1 MTASRSRPSPAPSP
15 PPARRPALVFDRDAC
30 HDLPAA
36 LAREWLE
43 TDGLGGYAALTSL
56 FCPTRR
62 QHGLLVTP
70 YDGQPRRHVFLQ
82 RFEETL
88 HVGDRAV
95 PLSLARYPGLFAPHG
110 HATLERFTALP
121 WPESL
126 HRVGDVTLTREVL
139 MARGTRGVLVR
150 YRCTGAARPVRLDLR
165 PLLPCRGADDL
176 THENAALNPRTDAR
190 PDRLRWRPYP
200 ELPSVVLTVGGAPW
214 TFAAAPVWYRRVEY
228 PVDLARGYDGHE
240 DTFAPGVLTL
250 TLAPGATV
258 VVAVALDGS
267 LGGPL
272 DDPLGRFDREA
283 RTRRAAWAASGDGL
297 RGLLAYGADHHL
309 ATAADGRPTVLA
321 GHPWFTEWG
330 RDTFL
335 AVPGLCFARGRVEEG
350 GDVLAAWTRLLDGGL
365 FPNRFDAAGRPERNA
380 VDAPLWFALAIRRYD
395 EAGGDAT
402 RLRRVFLPALRAI
415 VAAYAAGTPVGGED
429 DDGLVALRVPPGNVT
444 WMDAQVDGWPVTP
457 RARRPVEVAALWVVT
472 RRLLADLEARFGTPA
487 AAAHAAGLASRSDA
501 GFLARMW
508 LPAARR
514 LADGSNDGPTGGR
527 PDEIRRPNALI
538 AAARPEVPLTVAQRR
553 DVVRAAD
560 ADLLTPWGLR
570 SLAPDD
576 VAYHPRYEGGPADRD
591 RAYHQGTV
599 WPWWLGA
606 YVEASLLAYGRGRAV
621 VARLRAR
628 LDALAPVT
636 AAYGLGHLP
645 EVFDGD
651 PPHRP
656 GGTFA
661 QAISDA
667 EVLRAYALL
676 DAPPDGRRG
685 GRAAARR
692 R

>member
-1 MTASRSRPSPAPSP
+1 
-15 PPARRPALVFDRDAC
+15 VFDRDAC

-43 TDGLGGYAALTSL
+43 TDGLSGYASLTSL

-62 QHGLLVTP
+62 QHGLLVAP
-70 YDGQPRRHVFLQ
+70 CGDPPRRHVFLQ

-88 HVGDRAV
+88 HVGDRAF

-110 HATLERFTALP
+110 HATLERFTAIP

-126 HRVGDVTLTREVL
+126 HRVGDVTITREVL
-139 MARGTRGVLVR
+139 MARGTRGVFVR
-150 YRCTGAARPVRLDLR
+150 YRVAGAPGPVRLDLR

-176 THENAALNPRTDAR
+176 THENAALHPRSDAR
-190 PDRLRWRPYP
+190 PARVRWRPYP
-200 ELPSVVLTVGGAPW
+200 ELPAVVATVGGVPW

-228 PVDLARGYDGHE
+228 RVDLARGYEGHE
-240 DTFAPGVLTL
+240 DTFNPGVLTL
-250 TLAPGATV
+250 TLAPGAAA
-258 VVAVALDGS
+258 VVAVGLDA
-267 LGGPL
+267 PL
-272 DDPLGRFDREA
+272 DDPAGRFERTA
-283 RTRRAAWAASGDGL
+283 RARRAAWTASGDGF
-297 RGLLAYGADHHL
+297 RGLLAYGADHYL
-309 ATAADGRPTVLA
+309 AHVAPERPSVLA
-321 GHPWFTEWG
+321 GYPWFTEWG

-335 AVPGLCFARGRVEEG
+335 AVPGLCFARGRVEAG
-350 GDVLAAWTRLLDGGL
+350 GDILAAWTRLLDGGL
-365 FPNRFDAAGRPERNA
+365 FPNRFDAAGRPERNS
-380 VDAPLWFALAIRRYD
+380 VDAPLWFALAVRRYD

-415 VAAYAAGTPVGGED
+415 VAAFAAGTPVGGED
-429 DDGLVALRVPPGNVT
+429 DGGLIALPAPPGNVT
-444 WMDAQVDGWPVTP
+444 WMDAQVDGRPVTP
-457 RARRPVEVAALWVVT
+457 RARRPVEVAALWVVA

-487 AAAHAAGLASRSDA
+487 AAAHAAGLAARSDA
-501 GFLARMW
+501 TFLARMW

-514 LADGSNDGPTGGR
+514 LADGSDDGPAGDR

-576 VAYHPRYEGGPADRD
+576 VAYHPRYEGGPTERD
-591 RAYHQGTV
+591 RAYHQGAV

-628 LDALAPVT
+628 LDGLAPVA

-661 QAISDA
+661 QAIGDA

-676 DAPPDGRRG
+676 DGPAAGRAGRR
-685 GRAAARR
+685 RR
-692 R
+692 

>member
-1 MTASRSRPSPAPSP
+1 MTASRGRPSPAPPSP
-15 PPARRPALVFDRDAC
+15 SRRPALVFDRDAC

-62 QHGLLVTP
+62 QHGLLVAP
-70 YDGQPRRHVFLQ
+70 YAGNPRRHVFLQ

-88 HVGDRAV
+88 HLGDREV

-110 HATLERFTALP
+110 HATLERFTAVP
-121 WPESL
+121 WPESV
-126 HRVGDVTLTREVL
+126 HRVGDATLTREVL

-150 YRCTGAARPVRLDLR
+150 YRCTGAPGPVRLDLR
-165 PLLPCRGADDL
+165 PLLPCRAADDL
-176 THENAALNPRTDAR
+176 THENAALHPRTDAR
-190 PDRLRWRPYP
+190 PARFRWRPYP
-200 ELPSVVLTVGGAPW
+200 ELPAIVATVGGAPSA
-214 TFAAAPVWYRRVEY
+214 FAAAPVWYRRVEY
-228 PVDLARGYDGHE
+228 PVDLARGYEGHE
-240 DTFAPGVLTL
+240 DTFSPGVLTL
-250 TLAPGATV
+250 TLAPGAAA
-258 VVAVALDGS
+258 VVAVGLDE
-267 LGGPL
+267 PM
-272 DDPLGRFDREA
+272 DDPVARFEREA
-283 RTRRAAWAASGDGL
+283 RARRAAWQASGDGL
-297 RGLLAYGADHHL
+297 RGLLAYGADRHL
-309 ATAADGRPTVLA
+309 ALGPGGRPTVLA
-321 GHPWFTEWG
+321 GHPWFAEWG

-350 GDVLAAWTRLLDGGL
+350 GDVLAAWVPLLEGGL
-365 FPNRFDAAGRPERNA
+365 FPNRFDAAGRPERNS
-380 VDAPLWFALAIRRYD
+380 VDAPLWFALAVRRYD
-395 EAGGDAT
+395 EAGGDAA

-415 VAAYAAGTPVGGED
+415 VAAFAAGTAVGGED
-429 DDGLVALRVPPGNVT
+429 ADGLIALRVPPGNVT
-444 WMDAQVDGWPVTP
+444 WMDAQVDGAPVTP
-457 RARRPVEVAALWVVT
+457 RARGPVEVAALWVVA
-472 RRLLADLEARFGTPA
+472 RRLLADLEARFGAPA
-487 AAAHAAGLASRSDA
+487 AAAHAAGLASRSA
-501 GFLARMW
+501 AAFLPRCW

-514 LADGSNDGPTGGR
+514 LADGATDGR

-576 VAYHPRYEGGPADRD
+576 VAYHPRYEGGPAERD

-606 YVEASLLAYGRGRAV
+606 YVEASLLAYGRGRAT

-628 LDALAPVT
+628 LDALAPVA

-661 QAISDA
+661 HAASDA

-676 DAPPDGRRG
+676 DAPD
-685 GRAAARR
+685 GRAAGGRPRGRARVPKR
-692 R
+692 